1 MPHTNGAGL
10 ASGTTDNEARIGAT
24 GGRHRFFKPG
34 PDKAQVLLLEYVLA
48 ALRSAALRTRLAAN
62 EIDTIGLALRS
73 ELITPEAALLWARDA
88 GVLKLVSNEEIETGA
103 TDIVL
108 AAT

>member
-1 MPHTNGAGL
+1 MVHTNGAGL
-10 ASGTTDNEARIGAT
+10 ASVATDNEARIGAADE
-24 GGRHRFFKPG
+24 RHRFSKPC
-34 PDKAQVLLLEYVLA
+34 PNKAQVLPLDYVLA

-88 GVLKLVSNEEIETGA
+88 GVIDLVGHGTSRKR
-103 TDIVL
+103 
-108 AAT
+108 